1 MQNQLNEIQ
10 ENSTFLSIEFMKEL
24 SNSFFKAYDRKNNDV
39 AIAFSTLI
47 VEHIE
52 NADKKILETK
62 MLNDEYRHIVSLMYY
77 YHSALLIYFC
87 RTQEGIAYLIKSF
100 ETNKCCEISKSQENA
115 A

>member
-10 ENSTFLSIEFMKEL
+10 EGFTLSIEFMKEL
-24 SNSFFKAYDRKNNDV
+24 SNSFFKAYDIKNNDV
-39 AIAFSTLI
+39 AIAISQLI

-52 NADKKILETK
+52 STDKKLLETK

-77 YHSALLIYFC
+77 YHGTLLIYFYK
-87 RTQEGIAYLIKSF
+87 TQEGIAYLVKSF
-100 ETNKCCEISKSQENA
+100 ETNKCCEIMKSQENA